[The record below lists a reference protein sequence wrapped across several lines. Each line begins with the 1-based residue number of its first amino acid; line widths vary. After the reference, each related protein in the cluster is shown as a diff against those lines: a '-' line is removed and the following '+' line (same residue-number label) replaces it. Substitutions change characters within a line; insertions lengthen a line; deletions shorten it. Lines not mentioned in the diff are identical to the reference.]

1 MNTLFNQDDKLF
13 ITRKE
18 KNEINNEILN
28 IDNETKI
35 DLKQQYIKNKYS
47 KLFRNNNMDL
57 VIIDKRFIHKYKYNP
72 EYVETD
78 SD

>member
-18 KNEINNEILN
+18 KTEINNEILN

-47 KLFRNNNMDL
+47 KLLRNNNMDF